1 MRRTRGSA
9 RAIHVHE
16 DITNHDHGHLV
27 LLPLL
32 TDLAQK
38 LLVWARS
45 HRLGDLRTLGIVFM
59 TTERTNT
66 ARTR

>member
-1 MRRTRGSA
+1 MVMACNRFTECPQADIVDGHLFILWDI

-45 HRLGDLRTLGIVFM
+45 HRLGD
-59 TTERTNT
+59 
-66 ARTR
+66 